1 LEQARVQLRKAEI
14 EGQQVQARER
24 RLVEQVAE
32 GQRERRRVE
41 EEMDRIKEDRDKHR
55 READNARDIT
65 KVIAETEDAIKKK
78 VTISALIL

>member
-1 LEQARVQLRKAEI
+1 MEQARVQLRKAEI
-14 EGQQVQARER
+14 EGQQAQARER

-41 EEMDRIKEDRDKHR
+41 DEMDRIKEDRDKHR

>member
-1 LEQARVQLRKAEI
+1 MEQARVQLRKAEI